1 LLSAAL
7 LFTGARAN
15 PRILPAA
22 IIGDLTGMVSPAD
35 QQLLADRGPDE
46 LVNNITA
53 PTMLVQG
60 TVDTLFTLAEAD
72 ANAKVLIAN

>member
-1 LLSAAL
+1 

-15 PRILPAA
+15 PRILPVA

-35 QQLLADRGPDE
+35 QQLLPDRGPDE
-46 LVNNITA
+46 LVNNIRA

-60 TVDTLFTLAEAD
+60 EIPCGAA
-72 ANAKVLIAN
+72 